1 MSEGSS
7 DSGFCARDNEDQQTS
22 RMKKEKRRIGKYK
35 KKHLDGAFIFG
46 EKKDLISRVFLFLN
60 SLFDLPL
67 FLVEL
72 LLFLFQSLSAFFE
85 FLLLLIG

>member
-1 MSEGSS
+1 
-7 DSGFCARDNEDQQTS
+7 
-22 RMKKEKRRIGKYK
+22 MKKEKRRIGKYK
-35 KKHLDGAFIFG
+35 KKHPEGAFIFG

-60 SLFDLPL
+60 FLFDLPL